1 MDPVQQQA
9 AVNKVLE
16 ELVRVLP
23 RKVEMGHKDLFPT
36 WEAFLDTFTRVGGVI
51 EAVPPAAVDSPSV
64 NLLIDPTG
72 EVSVHSTHDHM
83 FTADYHYV
91 GATFPQ
97 QTANRRAL
105 NGASLAVG
113 KVCAEKGIIGYVSV
127 DFVSFRD
134 SDGQQRLWA
143 IDLNIG
149 VHDTAVSFEMFRFLT
164 NGHFNPNLGTY
175 YADVQGGGRG
185 GGSQPVG
192 AGAGVQGEEGG
203 DDDGGV
209 RCYAV
214 SDMTYHP
221 NLATVQYN
229 VFFNLCRLKGVH
241 FDLEDKLG
249 TGARRPPRPA
259 PTQSHL
265 PPPTASLSALP
276 LPSLHISSFAHHA
289 QACCVVMYVCLLW
302 CGVCRVHGQP
312 SCSSTPSPL
321 ESLVCYAFP
330 IQASVAFAS

>member
-1 MDPVQQQA
+1 MLHLQCHAALVREKERSLQIWMDPVQQQA

-23 RKVEMGHKDLFPT
+23 RKVEMAHKDLFPS

-72 EVSVHSTHDHM
+72 EVSVHSTHDHI

-105 NGASLAVG
+105 NAASLAVG
-113 KVCAEKGIIGYVSV
+113 KVCADKGIIGYVSV

-134 SDGQQRLWA
+134 GDGQQRLWA

-164 NGHFNPNLGTY
+164 NGHFNANLGTY
-175 YADVQGGGRG
+175 YADVQGGSG
-185 GGSQPVG
+185 GGG
-192 AGAGVQGEEGG
+192 AGRISAAAQGEDEGEG
-203 DDDGGV
+203 DGGV

-241 FDLEDKLG
+241 FDLQDKLG
-249 TGARRPPRPA
+249 TGAHLLPVSRLGPTRRPPTSPA
-259 PTQSHL
+259 FARAAKPHLGWPIPIPPRGRGRRRGSPASRHSL
-265 PPPTASLSALP
+265 PPLI
-276 LPSLHISSFAHHA
+276 LH
-289 QACCVVMYVCLLW
+289 V
-302 CGVCRVHGQP
+302 
-312 SCSSTPSPL
+312 
-321 ESLVCYAFP
+321 
-330 IQASVAFAS
+330 